1 MYYSFI
7 HLLVETMNSY
17 FEKVCELDII
27 MNMEKVHYIFE
38 EMVQNGQI
46 QEASKMKILE
56 PIFMLDRIN
65 Q

>member
-1 MYYSFI
+1 M
-7 HLLVETMNSY
+7 
-17 FEKVCELDII
+17 CELDII

-46 QEASKMKILE
+46 QEASKAKIVE
-56 PIFMLDRIN
+56 PLLQLDRIG